1 MRLVSINR
9 DESQI
14 IIELSENVY
23 LYIQVKVVFIFCS
36 L

>member
-14 IIELSENVY
+14 IIDLSE
-23 LYIQVKVVFIFCS
+23 KRVFIYLGEGVFYF

>member
-1 MRLVSINR
+1 MRPVSINR

-14 IIELSENVY
+14 IIDLSE
-23 LYIQVKVVFIFCS
+23 KSVFIYSGEGGFYF